1 MPKKLFQSFIDLS
14 RLFVFIIICKQIVF
28 FDISWELF
36 SFDFI
41 KGTPKKVCK
50 LSHSF
55 LDYVLYAKSFT
66 ILFRY
71 FNVTNN
77 YNITSTHFNILNCIP
92 GTLEILE
99 IQFLPDSRV

>member
-36 SFDFI
+36 SFDLI

-50 LSHSF
+50 LSHNF
-55 LDYVLYAKSFT
+55 LDYVQYCMQNHLQYFFD
-66 ILFRY
+66 ILM
-71 FNVTNN
+71 
-77 YNITSTHFNILNCIP
+77 
-92 GTLEILE
+92 
-99 IQFLPDSRV
+99 